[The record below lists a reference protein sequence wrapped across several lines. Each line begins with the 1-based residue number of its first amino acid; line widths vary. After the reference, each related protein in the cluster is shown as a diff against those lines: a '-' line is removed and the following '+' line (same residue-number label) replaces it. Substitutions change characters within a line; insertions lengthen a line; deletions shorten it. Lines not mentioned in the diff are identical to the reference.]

1 MKILHIVMMKLI
13 FNMQYFNFDD
23 MVCSD
28 RSFFRLNTKMANS
41 YRFPSGPGARG
52 YTTSFLMM
60 MDDFDLHFPPDQHSG
75 HDGNYKLRQL
85 CCKI

>member
-1 MKILHIVMMKLI
+1 MKSLKKYMKILHIVMMKLI

-41 YRFPSGPGARG
+41 CRLPSGPGARG
-52 YTTSFLMM
+52 AYHFLPN
-60 MDDFDLHFPPDQHSG
+60 DDGWL
-75 HDGNYKLRQL
+75 
-85 CCKI
+85 